1 MDKNLNNLFVISS
14 PSGGGKSSLIEALL
28 SDPSAEKLSL
38 SISFTTRTKRS
49 NEKNGKSYYFI
60 NIDEFKK
67 KIKNNDFLESAEVF
81 KNFYG
86 TDKKITEELLKT
98 RDILLELD
106 WQGAFNI
113 KEKFTSVKNIFLIP
127 PSYNILKS
135 RLEKRG
141 TESEESITMR
151 LSAAKE
157 EISKYPFYDY
167 LVLNDDF
174 ENALLDLKNIILK
187 KTSKKEFKTR
197 VTENLLKNLLD

>member
-28 SDPSAEKLSL
+28 SDPNAKKLSL
-38 SISFTTRTKRS
+38 SISFTTRMKRS
-49 NEKNGKSYYFI
+49 NEKNGKNYYFI
-60 NIDEFKK
+60 DNNEFKK

-86 TDKKITEELLKT
+86 TDKKTTEEILKT
-98 RDILLELD
+98 KDLLLELD

-113 KEKFTSVKNIFLIP
+113 KKQFASVKNIFLIP

-135 RLEKRG
+135 RLKNRG
-141 TESEESITMR
+141 TESEESIIMR

-157 EISKYPFYDY
+157 EISKYPFYDF

-174 ENALLDLKNIILK
+174 ENALSDLKNIILEN
-187 KTSKKEFKTR
+187 TSKKEFKTR
-197 VTENLLKNLLD
+197 VSENLLKNLLD

>member
-127 PSYNILKS
+127 PSYNILRS

-174 ENALLDLKNIILK
+174 ENALSDLKNIILE

>member
-127 PSYNILKS
+127 PSYNILRS

-174 ENALLDLKNIILK
+174 ENALSDLKNIILK
-187 KTSKKEFKTR
+187 KTSIKEFKTR

>member
-49 NEKNGKSYYFI
+49 NEKNGKNYYFI
-60 NIDEFKK
+60 DIDEFKK

-127 PSYNILKS
+127 PSYNILRS

-174 ENALLDLKNIILK
+174 ENALSDLKNIILE

>member
-1 MDKNLNNLFVISS
+1 MMIKNLNREISYLNLLV
-14 PSGGGKSSLIEALL
+14 KKQ
-28 SDPSAEKLSL
+28 KL
-38 SISFTTRTKRS
+38 
-49 NEKNGKSYYFI
+49 
-60 NIDEFKK
+60 
-67 KIKNNDFLESAEVF
+67 FLE
-81 KNFYG
+81 KQWQNLHQ
-86 TDKKITEELLKT
+86 TEELLKT
-98 RDILLELD
+98 RDLLLELD

-113 KEKFTSVKNIFLIP
+113 KEQFNSVKNISLIP
-127 PSYNILKS
+127 PSYNILRN

-174 ENALLDLKNIILK
+174 ENALSDLKNIILK

-197 VTENLLKNLLD
+197 VSENLLKNQLD

>member
-1 MDKNLNNLFVISS
+1 M
-14 PSGGGKSSLIEALL
+14 
-28 SDPSAEKLSL
+28 
-38 SISFTTRTKRS
+38 KRS
-49 NEKNGKSYYFI
+49 NERNGKNYYFI
-60 NIDEFKK
+60 DNNEFKK

-86 TDKKITEELLKT
+86 TDKKTTEEILKT
-98 RDILLELD
+98 KDLLLELD

-113 KEKFTSVKNIFLIP
+113 KKQFTSVKNIFLIP

-135 RLEKRG
+135 RLKKRG
-141 TESEESITMR
+141 TESEDSIIMR

-157 EISKYPFYDY
+157 EISKYPFYDF

-174 ENALLDLKNIILK
+174 ENALSDLKNIILK

-197 VTENLLKNLLD
+197 VSENLLKNLLD

>member
-28 SDPSAEKLSL
+28 SDPNAKKLSL
-38 SISFTTRTKRS
+38 SISFTTRMKRS
-49 NEKNGKSYYFI
+49 NEKNGKNYYFI
-60 NIDEFKK
+60 DDNEFKK

-86 TDKKITEELLKT
+86 TDKKTTEEILKT
-98 RDILLELD
+98 KDLLLELD

-113 KEKFTSVKNIFLIP
+113 KKQFTSVKNIFLIP
-127 PSYNILKS
+127 PSFNILKS
-135 RLEKRG
+135 RLKKRG
-141 TESEESITMR
+141 TESEDSIIMR

-157 EISKYPFYDY
+157 EISKYPFYDF

-174 ENALLDLKNIILK
+174 ENALSDLKNIILK

-197 VTENLLKNLLD
+197 VSENLLKNLLD

>member
-28 SDPSAEKLSL
+28 SDPNAKKLSL
-38 SISFTTRTKRS
+38 SISFTTRMKRS
-49 NEKNGKSYYFI
+49 NEKNGKNYYFI
-60 NIDEFKK
+60 DNSEFKK

-81 KNFYG
+81 NNFYG
-86 TDKKITEELLKT
+86 TDKKTTEEILKT
-98 RDILLELD
+98 KDLLLELD

-113 KEKFTSVKNIFLIP
+113 KKQFTSVKNIFLIP

-135 RLEKRG
+135 RLKNRG
-141 TESEESITMR
+141 TESEESIIMR

-157 EISKYPFYDY
+157 EISKYPFYDF

-174 ENALLDLKNIILK
+174 ENALSDLKNIILK

-197 VTENLLKNLLD
+197 VSENLLKNLLD

>member
-28 SDPSAEKLSL
+28 SDPNAKKLSL
-38 SISFTTRTKRS
+38 SISFTTRMKRS
-49 NEKNGKSYYFI
+49 NEKNGKNYYFI
-60 NIDEFKK
+60 DNSEFKK

-81 KNFYG
+81 NNFYG
-86 TDKKITEELLKT
+86 TDKKTTEEILKT
-98 RDILLELD
+98 KDLLLELD

-113 KEKFTSVKNIFLIP
+113 KKQFASVKNIFLIP

-135 RLEKRG
+135 RLKNRG
-141 TESEESITMR
+141 TESEESIIMR

-157 EISKYPFYDY
+157 EISKYPFYDF

-174 ENALLDLKNIILK
+174 ENALSDLKDIILK

-197 VTENLLKNLLD
+197 VSENLLKNLLD

>member
-28 SDPSAEKLSL
+28 SDPNAKKLSL
-38 SISFTTRTKRS
+38 SISFTTRMKRS
-49 NEKNGKSYYFI
+49 NEKNGKNYYFI
-60 NIDEFKK
+60 DDNEFKK

-86 TDKKITEELLKT
+86 TDKKTTEEMLKT
-98 RDILLELD
+98 KDLLLELD

-113 KEKFTSVKNIFLIP
+113 KKQFTSVKNIFLIP
-127 PSYNILKS
+127 PSFNILKS
-135 RLEKRG
+135 RLKKRG
-141 TESEESITMR
+141 TESEDSIIMR

-157 EISKYPFYDY
+157 EISKYPFYDF

-174 ENALLDLKNIILK
+174 EKALSDLKNIILK

-197 VTENLLKNLLD
+197 VSENLLKNLLD

>member
-28 SDPSAEKLSL
+28 SDPNAKKLSL
-38 SISFTTRTKRS
+38 SISFTTRMKRS
-49 NEKNGKSYYFI
+49 NEKNGKNYYFI
-60 NIDEFKK
+60 DNSAFKR

-81 KNFYG
+81 NNFYG
-86 TDKKITEELLKT
+86 TDKKTTEEILKT
-98 RDILLELD
+98 KDLLLELD

-113 KEKFTSVKNIFLIP
+113 KKQFASVKNIFLIP

-135 RLEKRG
+135 RLKNRG
-141 TESEESITMR
+141 TESEESIIMR

-157 EISKYPFYDY
+157 EISKYPFYDF

-174 ENALLDLKNIILK
+174 ENALSDLKNIILK

-197 VTENLLKNLLD
+197 VSENLLKNLLD

>member
-28 SDPSAEKLSL
+28 SDASAEKLSL

-49 NEKNGKSYYFI
+49 NEKNGKNYYFI
-60 NIDEFKK
+60 DIDEFKK

-127 PSYNILKS
+127 PSYNILRS

-174 ENALLDLKNIILK
+174 ENALSDLKNIILK

>member
-49 NEKNGKSYYFI
+49 NEKNGKNYYFI
-60 NIDEFKK
+60 DIDEFKK
-67 KIKNNDFLESAEVF
+67 KIKNNDFLESAKVF

-127 PSYNILKS
+127 PSYNILRS

-174 ENALLDLKNIILK
+174 ENALSDLKNIILE

>member
-38 SISFTTRTKRS
+38 SISYTTRTKRS

-127 PSYNILKS
+127 PSYNILRS

-174 ENALLDLKNIILK
+174 ENALSDLKNIILK